1 MKFGGIL
8 MMSVLTF
15 ISASHLHA
23 QCTGGDG
30 CDEVNPTI
38 SAPKII
44 NNGDVV
50 CFTNSISITGS
61 VTIYSGGILRLCNG
75 TRLNSNQSIS
85 VFPGGSIE
93 LYGCARLG
101 VVGSFTDFYD
111 VAVESWC
118 LNCNTNAYPI
128 DTAIQVYGSEILTG
142 WVCNAVLPVEML
154 SFDVFLK
161 NSSVEL
167 SWSTASEIDNDYF
180 TVMRSSDG
188 VHWKNIGFI
197 GGNGTAN
204 HISTYHFTDES
215 PEEGVNYYKLIQVDF
230 DGAAAESPVRYIAHK
245 GVDLFTMKS
254 NVIDNATLQLNI
266 KGEHEILLTVSDA
279 MGRVLYTHE
288 VDPKISST
296 LTVVLGA
303 YSENG
308 VYYLSAVSGDQRQ
321 TSTFIM
327 K

>member
-1 MKFGGIL
+1 MKFGGIF

-15 ISASHLHA
+15 IFASGVYA

-30 CDEVNPTI
+30 CDEINPTI

-44 NNGDVV
+44 NNGDVI
-50 CFTNSISITGS
+50 CFTNNVSITGS

-75 TRLNSNQSIS
+75 TRLNSNQSIA

-142 WVCNAVLPVEML
+142 WICNAVLPVDLL

-161 NSSVEL
+161 NYSVEL
-167 SWSTASEIDNDYF
+167 SWSTASEINNDYF
-180 TVMRSSDG
+180 SVMRSSDG
-188 VHWKNIGFI
+188 IHWKSISFI
-197 GGNGTAN
+197 DGSGTRN
-204 HISTYHFTDES
+204 QISTYHFTDEH
-215 PEEGVNYYKLIQVDF
+215 PETGVNYYKLIQVDF
-230 DGAAAESPVRYIAHK
+230 DGAAAESPVRYITNK
-245 GVDLFTMKS
+245 GVDLFTLKS
-254 NVIDNATLQLNI
+254 NVIENAALQLNI
-266 KGEHEILLTVSDA
+266 KGDKEMLLTVSDA
-279 MGRVLYTHE
+279 LGRILYSHE
-288 VDPKISST
+288 ADPEISST
-296 LTVVLGA
+296 LTIVLGT

-321 TSTFIM
+321 TSIFIM